1 MKMKKIIIA
10 SATLLSFIACNSS
23 NDTQTG
29 VTKNPTPINENFTLT
44 QETVFSDR
52 GIIWGFEFLPNADI
66 VFTEKSGK
74 MGIYSN
80 GKITELSGLPTD
92 INTDSQGGLLDICLH
107 PDYATNGWIYASY
120 SSSVGGKGLVNLIRF
135 KVEGSSIKYTE
146 NLFKSSATNQ
156 WKGHYGSRIVFDKNG
171 FLYLSI
177 GEGGSTTYGGEN
189 SPNLNAQNVKE
200 AWGKIHRM
208 TDTGKVPSDNP
219 ILAGN
224 TSPTTVYSYG
234 HRNPQGLVLN
244 TDTGEIWETEHGPKG
259 GDELNLI
266 QKGKNYGWP
275 LVSWGVNYDGVKI
288 SDSHNRTGIENPKSY
303 WTPSIGA
310 CGLAYISSTKYGS
323 WKGSYIAGGLALR
336 NLSRVEIN
344 GSDVKSTTIIENAG
358 RVRDVKMGPD
368 GYLYLSVESP
378 GRIVRLLPK

>member
-1 MKMKKIIIA
+1 MKKIIIA
-10 SATLLSFIACNSS
+10 SITLLSFVACNSCK
-23 NDTQTG
+23 NVRGD
-29 VTKNPTPINENFTLT
+29 VVINPTPINKNFTLT

-66 VFTEKSGK
+66 IFTEKSGK

-92 INTDSQGGLLDICLH
+92 INADSQGGLLDICLH
-107 PDYATNGWIYASY
+107 PDYAANGWIYVSY
-120 SSSVGGKGLVNLIRF
+120 SSLVGGKGLMNLIRF
-135 KVEGSSIKYTE
+135 KVEGNSIKNIE
-146 NLFKSSATNQ
+146 NLFKTSATNE
-156 WKGHYGSRIVFDKNG
+156 WKGNYGSRIVFDKNG
-171 FLYLSI
+171 FLFLSI
-177 GEGGSTTYGGEN
+177 GEGGSTSYGGEN

-244 TDTGEIWETEHGPKG
+244 TDTGEIWETEHGPKD

-275 LVSWGVNYDGVKI
+275 LVSWGVNFDGVKI
-288 SDSHNRTGIENPKSY
+288 SDSHSRTGIENPIYY
-303 WTPSIGA
+303 WTPAIGP
-310 CGLAYISSTKYGS
+310 CGLAYISSIKYGS

>member
-1 MKMKKIIIA
+1 MKMKNLIII
-10 SATLLSFIACNSS
+10 SATLLGFFACNSS
-23 NDTQTG
+23 KDVSMG
-29 VTKNPTPINENFTLT
+29 AVTNPTPIIDNFTIS

-66 VFTEKSGK
+66 IFTEKIGK
-74 MGIYSN
+74 IGIYSN

-107 PDYATNGWIYASY
+107 PNYSTNGWIYATY
-120 SSSVGGKGLVNLIRF
+120 SSLQGGQGLLNLIRF
-135 KVEGSSIKYTE
+135 KIEGNSIKNIE
-146 NLFKSSATNQ
+146 NIFKSSATNQ

-171 FLYLSI
+171 FLFLSI

-200 AWGKIHRM
+200 AWGKVHRM
-208 TDTGKVPSDNP
+208 TDTGKIPTDNP
-219 ILAGN
+219 ILTGN
-224 TSPTTVYSYG
+224 SSPTTVYSYG

-259 GDELNLI
+259 GDELNLVE
-266 QKGKNYGWP
+266 KGKNYGWP
-275 LVSWGVNYDGVKI
+275 LVSNGVNYDGKMI
-288 SDSHNRTGIENPKSY
+288 SDSHNRNGVQNPKYS

-310 CGLAYISSTKYGS
+310 CGLAYVSSTKYGS

-336 NLSRVEIN
+336 NLSRVAIN
-344 GSDVKSTTIIENAG
+344 GSEVKSSTIIENAG

-378 GRIVRLLPK
+378 GRIVRLMPK

>member
-1 MKMKKIIIA
+1 MKKIMIA

-29 VTKNPTPINENFTLT
+29 VTKSPTPITENITLT
-44 QETVFSDR
+44 QETVFTDR

-66 VFTEKSGK
+66 IFTEKSGK

-135 KVEGSSIKYTE
+135 KVEGNSIKNTE

-171 FLYLSI
+171 FLFLSI
-177 GEGGSTTYGGEN
+177 GEGGSTTYGGEK

-219 ILAGN
+219 VLAGN

-344 GSDVKSTTIIENAG
+344 GSDVKLTTIIENAG

-368 GYLYLSVESP
+368 SYLYLSVESP

>member
-1 MKMKKIIIA
+1 MKMKRIIIA
-10 SATLLSFIACNSS
+10 SVTLLSFLACNSS
-23 NDTQTG
+23 KDTPTDA
-29 VTKNPTPINENFTLT
+29 TKNPTPITENITLT

-66 VFTEKSGK
+66 IFTEKSGK

-92 INTDSQGGLLDICLH
+92 INTDSQGGLLDICVH

-120 SSSVGGKGLVNLIRF
+120 SSSIGGKGLVNLIRF
-135 KVEGSSIKYTE
+135 KVEGNSIKNTE
-146 NLFKSSATNQ
+146 NIFKSSATNQ

-171 FLYLSI
+171 FLFLSI

-219 ILAGN
+219 VLAGN
-224 TSPTTVYSYG
+224 SSPTTVYSYG

-310 CGLAYISSTKYGS
+310 CGLAYVSSTKYGS

-344 GSDVKSTTIIENAG
+344 GSNVKSTTIIENAG

>member
-1 MKMKKIIIA
+1 MKKIIIA
-10 SATLLSFIACNSS
+10 SITLLSFVACNSCK
-23 NDTQTG
+23 NVRGD
-29 VTKNPTPINENFTLT
+29 VVINPTPINKNFTLT

-66 VFTEKSGK
+66 IFTEKSGK

-92 INTDSQGGLLDICLH
+92 INADSQGGLLDICLH
-107 PDYATNGWIYASY
+107 PDYAANGWIYVSY
-120 SSSVGGKGLVNLIRF
+120 SSLVGGKGLMNLIRF
-135 KVEGSSIKYTE
+135 KVEGNSIKNIE
-146 NLFKSSATNQ
+146 NLFKTSATNE
-156 WKGHYGSRIVFDKNG
+156 WKGNYGSRIVFDKNG
-171 FLYLSI
+171 FLFLSI
-177 GEGGSTTYGGEN
+177 GEGGSTSYGGEN

-224 TSPTTVYSYG
+224 ISPTTVYSYG

-244 TDTGEIWETEHGPKG
+244 TDTGEIWETEHGPKD

-275 LVSWGVNYDGVKI
+275 LVSWGVNFDGVKI
-288 SDSHNRTGIENPKSY
+288 SDSHSRTGIENPIYY
-303 WTPSIGA
+303 WTPAIGP

>member
-1 MKMKKIIIA
+1 MKKIIIA

-107 PDYATNGWIYASY
+107 PDYAANGWIYVSY

-135 KVEGSSIKYTE
+135 KVEGNSIKNTE
-146 NLFKSSATNQ
+146 NLFKTSATNE
-156 WKGHYGSRIVFDKNG
+156 WKGNYGSRIVFDKNG
-171 FLYLSI
+171 FLFLSI
-177 GEGGSTTYGGEN
+177 GEGGSTSYGGEN

-244 TDTGEIWETEHGPKG
+244 TDTGEIWETEHGPKD

>member
-1 MKMKKIIIA
+1 MKKIIIA
-10 SATLLSFIACNSS
+10 SVTLLSFIACNSS
-23 NDTQTG
+23 NDTQTD
-29 VTKNPTPINENFTLT
+29 VIKNLTPINENFILT
-44 QETVFSDR
+44 QETVFSNR

-66 VFTEKSGK
+66 IFTEKLGK
-74 MGIYSN
+74 IGIYSN

-107 PDYATNGWIYASY
+107 PDYAKNGWIYASY
-120 SSSVGGKGLVNLIRF
+120 SSSVGGKGQINLIRF
-135 KVEGSSIKYTE
+135 KVDGNSIKNIE
-146 NLFKSSATNQ
+146 NLFKTSATNQ

-171 FLYLSI
+171 FLFLSI

-244 TDTGEIWETEHGPKG
+244 TDTGEIWETEHGPKD

-344 GSDVKSTTIIENAG
+344 GSNVKSTTIIENAG

>member
-1 MKMKKIIIA
+1 MKRIIIA
-10 SATLLSFIACNSS
+10 SVTLLGFIACNSS
-23 NDTQTG
+23 KDEITHTAQ
-29 VTKNPTPINENFTLT
+29 NPTPITDNISLT
-44 QETVFSDR
+44 QESVFSDR
-52 GIIWGFEFLPNADI
+52 GIIWGFEFLPNNDI
-66 VFTEKSGK
+66 IFSEKSGK

-107 PDYATNGWIYASY
+107 PDYVTNGWIYASY
-120 SSSVGGKGLVNLIRF
+120 SSSVGGKGLLNLIRF
-135 KVEGSSIKYTE
+135 QIEGNFIKNTE
-146 NLFKSSATNQ
+146 NIFKSSATNQ

-171 FLYLSI
+171 FLFLSI

-208 TDTGKVPSDNP
+208 TDTGKVPTDNP
-219 ILAGN
+219 VLTGN
-224 TSPTTVYSYG
+224 SSPTTIYSYG

-275 LVSWGVNYDGVKI
+275 LVSNGVNYDGKTI
-288 SDSHNRTGIENPKSY
+288 SISHNRTGIENPEHY

-310 CGLAYISSTKYGS
+310 CGLAYVSSTKYGS
-323 WKGSYIAGGLALR
+323 WKGSYVAGGLALR

-344 GSDVKSTTIIENAG
+344 GSNIKSTTIIENAG

-368 GYLYLSVESP
+368 GYLYLSIESP

>member
-1 MKMKKIIIA
+1 MKKIIIA
-10 SATLLSFIACNSS
+10 SVTLLSFVACNSCK
-23 NDTQTG
+23 NVRGD
-29 VTKNPTPINENFTLT
+29 VVINPTPINENFTLT

-66 VFTEKSGK
+66 IFTEKSGK

-80 GKITELSGLPTD
+80 GKVTELSGLPTD
-92 INTDSQGGLLDICLH
+92 INADSQGGLLDICLH
-107 PDYATNGWIYASY
+107 PDYAANGWIYVSY
-120 SSSVGGKGLVNLIRF
+120 SSLVGGKGLMNLIRF
-135 KVEGSSIKYTE
+135 KVEGNSIKNIE
-146 NLFKSSATNQ
+146 NLFKTSATNE
-156 WKGHYGSRIVFDKNG
+156 WKGNYGSRIVFDKNG
-171 FLYLSI
+171 FLFLSI
-177 GEGGSTTYGGEN
+177 GEGGSTSYGGEN

-244 TDTGEIWETEHGPKG
+244 TDTGEIWETEHGPKD

-275 LVSWGVNYDGVKI
+275 LVSWGVNFDGVKI
-288 SDSHNRTGIENPKSY
+288 SDSHNRTGIENPIYY
-303 WTPSIGA
+303 WTPAIGP

>member
-1 MKMKKIIIA
+1 MKRIIIA
-10 SATLLSFIACNSS
+10 SATLLSFIACNSY
-23 NDTQTG
+23 NDTQTD
-29 VTKNPTPINENFTLT
+29 VIKNPTPINENFTLT

-66 VFTEKSGK
+66 IFTEKSGK

-135 KVEGSSIKYTE
+135 KVEGNSIKDTE

-288 SDSHNRTGIENPKSY
+288 SDSHSRTGIENPKSY

>member
-1 MKMKKIIIA
+1 MKKIIIV
-10 SATLLSFIACNSS
+10 SVTLLSFITCNSCK
-23 NDTQTG
+23 NVLGD
-29 VTKNPTPINENFTLT
+29 VVINPTPINENFTLT

-52 GIIWGFEFLPNADI
+52 GIIWGFAFLPNTDI
-66 VFTEKSGK
+66 IFTEKSGK
-74 MGIYSN
+74 IGIYSN

-92 INTDSQGGLLDICLH
+92 INADSQGGLLDICLH
-107 PDYATNGWIYASY
+107 PDYAKNGWIYASY
-120 SSSVGGKGLVNLIRF
+120 SSSVGGKGQINLIRF
-135 KVEGSSIKYTE
+135 KVEGNSIKNIE
-146 NLFKSSATNQ
+146 NLFKTSATNQ

-171 FLYLSI
+171 FLFLSI
-177 GEGGSTTYGGEN
+177 GEGGSTSYGGEN

-234 HRNPQGLVLN
+234 HRNPQGLVFN

-288 SDSHNRTGIENPKSY
+288 SDSHNRTGIENPIYY
-303 WTPSIGA
+303 WTPAIGP

-323 WKGSYIAGGLALR
+323 WKGSYVAGGLALR

>member
-1 MKMKKIIIA
+1 MKSIIIA
-10 SATLLSFIACNSS
+10 SVTLLSFIACNSS
-23 NDTQTG
+23 KDGTINTAP
-29 VTKNPTPINENFTLT
+29 NPTPITENITLT
-44 QETVFSDR
+44 QETVFTDR
-52 GIIWGFEFLPNADI
+52 GIIWGFEFLPNNDI
-66 VFTEKSGK
+66 IFTEKSGK

-120 SSSVGGKGLVNLIRF
+120 SSSGGGRGLLNLIRF
-135 KVEGSSIKYTE
+135 KLEGNSIKNTE

-171 FLYLSI
+171 FLFLSI
-177 GEGGSTTYGGEN
+177 GEGGSTTYGGEG
-189 SPNLNAQNVKE
+189 SSNLNAQNVKE
-200 AWGKIHRM
+200 AWGKVHRM
-208 TDTGKVPSDNP
+208 TDTGKVPTDNP
-219 ILAGN
+219 VLTGN
-224 TSPTTVYSYG
+224 ASPTTVYSYG

-244 TDTGEIWETEHGPKG
+244 TNTGEIWETEHGPKG

-275 LVSWGVNYDGVKI
+275 LVSYGVNYDGKTI
-288 SDSHNRTGIENPKSY
+288 STSHNRTGIENPEYY

-310 CGLAYISSTKYGS
+310 CGLAYVSSTRYGS

-344 GSDVKSTTIIENAG
+344 GSDVKSSTIIANAG

-368 GYLYLSVESP
+368 GYLYLSIESP
-378 GRIVRLLPK
+378 GRIVKLLPK

>member
-1 MKMKKIIIA
+1 MEKVIIA
-10 SATLLSFIACNSS
+10 SVTLLSFMACNSS
-23 NDTQTG
+23 NDTPTDA
-29 VTKNPTPINENFTLT
+29 TKNPTPITENITLT
-44 QETVFSDR
+44 QETVFTDR
-52 GIIWGFEFLPNADI
+52 GIIWGFEFLPNNDI
-66 VFTEKSGK
+66 IFTEKSGK

-120 SSSVGGKGLVNLIRF
+120 SSSGGGRGLLNLIRF
-135 KVEGSSIKYTE
+135 KIEGNSIKNTE
-146 NLFKSSATNQ
+146 NIFKSSATNQ

-171 FLYLSI
+171 FLFLSI
-177 GEGGSTTYGGEN
+177 GEGGSTTYGGEG
-189 SPNLNAQNVKE
+189 SSNLNAQNVKE
-200 AWGKIHRM
+200 AWGKVHRM

-219 ILAGN
+219 VLTGN
-224 TSPTTVYSYG
+224 ASPTTVYSYG

-275 LVSWGVNYDGVKI
+275 LVSYGVNYDGKTI
-288 SDSHNRTGIENPKSY
+288 STSHNRTGIENPEHY

-310 CGLAYISSTKYGS
+310 CGLAYVSSTKYGS

-344 GSDVKSTTIIENAG
+344 GSNVKSTTIIENAG

-368 GYLYLSVESP
+368 GYLYLSIESP

>member
-1 MKMKKIIIA
+1 MKKIIIA

-66 VFTEKSGK
+66 IFTEKSGK

-80 GKITELSGLPTD
+80 GKITELAGLPTD

-135 KVEGSSIKYTE
+135 KIEGNSIKNTE

-275 LVSWGVNYDGVKI
+275 LVSWGVNYDGAKI

>member
-1 MKMKKIIIA
+1 MKKIIIA
-10 SATLLSFIACNSS
+10 SATLLSFLACNSS
-23 NDTQTG
+23 KDGTTNT
-29 VTKNPTPINENFTLT
+29 VPNPTLNSENITLT

-52 GIIWGFEFLPNADI
+52 GIIWGFEFLPNNDI
-66 VFTEKSGK
+66 IFSEKSGK

-120 SSSVGGKGLVNLIRF
+120 SSSVGGKGLLNLIRF
-135 KVEGSSIKYTE
+135 KIEGNSVKNTE
-146 NLFKSSATNQ
+146 NIFKSSATNQ

-171 FLYLSI
+171 FLFLSI
-177 GEGGSTTYGGEN
+177 GEGGSTTYGGEG
-189 SPNLNAQNVKE
+189 SDNLNAQNVKE
-200 AWGKIHRM
+200 AWGKVHRM
-208 TDTGKVPSDNP
+208 TDTGKVPTDNP
-219 ILAGN
+219 VLTGN
-224 TSPTTVYSYG
+224 SSPTTIYSYG

-275 LVSWGVNYDGVKI
+275 LVSNGVNYDGKTI
-288 SDSHNRTGIENPKSY
+288 STSHNRTGIENPEHY

-310 CGLAYISSTKYGS
+310 CGLAYVSSTKYGS
-323 WKGSYIAGGLALR
+323 WKGSYVAGGLALR
-336 NLSRVEIN
+336 NLSRVEVN
-344 GSDVKSTTIIENAG
+344 GSNVKSTTIIANAG

-378 GRIVRLLPK
+378 GRIVKLMPK

>member
-1 MKMKKIIIA
+1 MKMKRIIIA
-10 SATLLSFIACNSS
+10 SATLLSFIACNSY
-23 NDTQTG
+23 NDTQTD
-29 VTKNPTPINENFTLT
+29 VIKNPTPINENFTLT

-66 VFTEKSGK
+66 IFTEKSGK

-135 KVEGSSIKYTE
+135 KVEGNSIKDTE

-200 AWGKIHRM
+200 AWGKIHLM

>member
-10 SATLLSFIACNSS
+10 SATLLSFLACNSS
-23 NDTQTG
+23 KDTPTDA
-29 VTKNPTPINENFTLT
+29 TKNPTPISENITLT

-52 GIIWGFEFLPNADI
+52 GIIWGFEFLPDSDI
-66 VFTEKSGK
+66 IFSEKSGK
-74 MGIYSN
+74 VGIYSN
-80 GKITELSGLPTD
+80 GKVTELSGLPTD

-120 SSSVGGKGLVNLIRF
+120 SSEVSGKGVLNLIRF
-135 KVEGSSIKYTE
+135 KIEGNSIKNTE

-171 FLYLSI
+171 FLFLSI

-200 AWGKIHRM
+200 AWGKVHRM
-208 TDTGKVPSDNP
+208 TDTGKVPTDNP
-219 ILAGN
+219 ILTGN
-224 TSPTTVYSYG
+224 SAPTTVYSYG

-275 LVSWGVNYDGVKI
+275 LVSWGVNYDGNKI
-288 SDSHNRTGIENPKSY
+288 SDSHNRTGVENPKHY

-310 CGLAYISSTKYGS
+310 CGLAFVSSTKYGS

-336 NLSRVEIN
+336 NLSRVEVN
-344 GSDVKSTTIIENAG
+344 GSDIKSRTIIESAG

>member
-66 VFTEKSGK
+66 IFTEKSGK

-135 KVEGSSIKYTE
+135 KVEGNSIKNTE

>member
-1 MKMKKIIIA
+1 MKMKRIIIA
-10 SATLLSFIACNSS
+10 SATLLSFIACNSY
-23 NDTQTG
+23 NDTQTD
-29 VTKNPTPINENFTLT
+29 VIKNPTPINENFTLT

-66 VFTEKSGK
+66 IFTEKSGK

-135 KVEGSSIKYTE
+135 KVEGNSIKDTE

-288 SDSHNRTGIENPKSY
+288 SDSHNRSGIENPKSY

-344 GSDVKSTTIIENAG
+344 GSNVKSTTIIENAG
-358 RVRDVKMGPD
+358 RIRDVKMGPD

-378 GRIVRLLPK
+378 GKIVRLLPK

>member
-1 MKMKKIIIA
+1 MKKIIIA
-10 SATLLSFIACNSS
+10 YVTLLSFVACNSCK
-23 NDTQTG
+23 NVRGD
-29 VTKNPTPINENFTLT
+29 VVINPTPINENFTLT
-44 QETVFSDR
+44 QETIFSDR

-66 VFTEKSGK
+66 IFTEKSGK
-74 MGIYSN
+74 MGIYSD

-92 INTDSQGGLLDICLH
+92 INADSQGGLLDICLH
-107 PDYATNGWIYASY
+107 PDYAANGWIYVSY
-120 SSSVGGKGLVNLIRF
+120 SSLVGGKGLMNLIRF
-135 KVEGSSIKYTE
+135 KVEGNSIKNTE
-146 NLFKSSATNQ
+146 NLFKTSATNE
-156 WKGHYGSRIVFDKNG
+156 WKGNYGSRIVFDKNG
-171 FLYLSI
+171 FLFLSI
-177 GEGGSTTYGGEN
+177 GEGGSTSYGGEN

-266 QKGKNYGWP
+266 AKGKNYGWP
-275 LVSWGVNYDGVKI
+275 LVSNGVNYDGNPI
-288 SDSHNRTGIENPKSY
+288 STSHNRTGIENPKYS
-303 WTPSIGA
+303 WIPSIGA
-310 CGLAYISSTKYGS
+310 CGLAYISSNKYGS

-344 GSDVKSTTIIENAG
+344 GSDVKPTTIIENAG

>member
-1 MKMKKIIIA
+1 MKRIIIA
-10 SATLLSFIACNSS
+10 SVTLLGFIACNSS
-23 NDTQTG
+23 KDEITHTAQ
-29 VTKNPTPINENFTLT
+29 NPTPITDNISLT
-44 QETVFSDR
+44 QESVFSDR
-52 GIIWGFEFLPNADI
+52 GIIWGFEFLPNNDI
-66 VFTEKSGK
+66 IFSEKSGK

-107 PDYATNGWIYASY
+107 PDYVTNGWIYASY
-120 SSSVGGKGLVNLIRF
+120 SSSVGGKGLLNLIRF
-135 KVEGSSIKYTE
+135 QIEGNFIKNTE
-146 NLFKSSATNQ
+146 NIFKSSATNQ

-171 FLYLSI
+171 FLFLSI

-208 TDTGKVPSDNP
+208 TDTGKVPTDNP
-219 ILAGN
+219 VLTGN
-224 TSPTTVYSYG
+224 SSPTTIYSYG

-275 LVSWGVNYDGVKI
+275 LVSNGVNYDGKTI
-288 SDSHNRTGIENPKSY
+288 STSHNRTGIENPEHY

-310 CGLAYISSTKYGS
+310 CGLAYVSSTKYGS
-323 WKGSYIAGGLALR
+323 WKGSYVAGGLALR

-344 GSDVKSTTIIENAG
+344 GSTVKSTTIIENAG
-358 RVRDVKMGPD
+358 RVRDVKIGLD

>member
-1 MKMKKIIIA
+1 MKKIIIA
-10 SATLLSFIACNSS
+10 SATLLSFLACNSS
-23 NDTQTG
+23 KDAP
-29 VTKNPTPINENFTLT
+29 VDVVKNPTPISENITLT

-52 GIIWGFEFLPNADI
+52 GIIWGFEFLPNNDI
-66 VFTEKSGK
+66 IFTEKSGK

-92 INTDSQGGLLDICLH
+92 INADSQGGLLDICLH

-120 SSSVGGKGLVNLIRF
+120 SSSVGGKGLLNLVRF
-135 KVEGSSIKYTE
+135 KIEGNSIKNTE
-146 NLFKSSATNQ
+146 NIFKSSATNQ

-171 FLYLSI
+171 LLFLSI
-177 GEGGSTTYGGEN
+177 GEGGSTTYGGEG
-189 SPNLNAQNVKE
+189 SDNLNAQNVKE

-208 TDTGKVPSDNP
+208 TDTGKVPTDNP
-219 ILAGN
+219 VLAGN
-224 TSPTTVYSYG
+224 SSPTTVYSYG

-275 LVSWGVNYDGVKI
+275 LVSYGVNYDGKTI
-288 SDSHNRTGIENPKSY
+288 STSHNRTGIENPEHY

-310 CGLAYISSTKYGS
+310 CGLAYVSSTKYGS

-344 GSDVKSTTIIENAG
+344 GSNVKSTTIIANAG

-378 GRIVRLLPK
+378 GRIVKLLPK